1 MKKKYLI
8 LITVFIVIFLAMI
21 GVCLFDKDLVFDNAI
36 YNFIISF
43 RSDSLD
49 SIFKFITCFGN
60 PITIVCLIIAF
71 VLIFRNKDSL
81 FLTISAVDSVILN
94 TILKHI
100 VRRNR
105 PSHLRLIS
113 ETGYSFP
120 SGHAM
125 ISVCVYG
132 FLFYLAYSKIKN
144 KYLRFI
150 SCLCLGILIL
160 GIGISRIY
168 VGVHYP
174 SDIIAG
180 YSLAIIIII
189 LLVQLEKCIKIEGG
203 RICIK

>member
-8 LITVFIVIFLAMI
+8 LITVFIVIFLAML

-43 RSDSLD
+43 RSDCLD

-60 PITIVCLIIAF
+60 PITIVCLVIAF

-94 TILKHI
+94 TMLKHI
-100 VRRNR
+100 VRRDR

-132 FLFYLAYSKIKN
+132 FLFYLAYSKIRN